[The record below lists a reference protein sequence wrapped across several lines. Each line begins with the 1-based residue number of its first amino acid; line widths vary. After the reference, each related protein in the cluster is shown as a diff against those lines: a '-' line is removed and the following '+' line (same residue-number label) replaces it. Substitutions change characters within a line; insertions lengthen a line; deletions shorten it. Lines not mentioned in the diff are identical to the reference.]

1 MSHSQFESAVKVI
14 PYPQQTVYSQLADL
28 RHLSGLRDKLS
39 DPALAQQLTERVPNV
54 QPEELQRQLQDM
66 ELDADSVTV
75 ASPVGKVT
83 LRIID
88 REEPKCIKFEAE
100 GSPLPF
106 NVWIQLLPVGDDS
119 CKMRVTLR
127 AEVNVFMKA
136 MVSKPLQQAVDG
148 LADLLGKDTL
158 PVNSYHHQ
166 AIHTL
171 APGLAAMAA
180 APDGIIEA
188 VYEPGKR
195 FVWAVQWHPEC
206 LRGPDGLALLEAFAD
221 RCR

>member
-83 LRIID
+83 
-88 REEPKCIKFEAE
+88 
-100 GSPLPF
+100 
-106 NVWIQLLPVGDDS
+106 Q
-119 CKMRVTLR
+119 
-127 AEVNVFMKA
+127 
-136 MVSKPLQQAVDG
+136 
-148 LADLLGKDTL
+148 
-158 PVNSYHHQ
+158 H
-166 AIHTL
+166 AI
-171 APGLAAMAA
+171 
-180 APDGIIEA
+180 
-188 VYEPGKR
+188 
-195 FVWAVQWHPEC
+195 
-206 LRGPDGLALLEAFAD
+206 
-221 RCR
+221 

>member
-39 DPALAQQLTERVPNV
+39 DPALAQQLTEKVPNM

-66 ELDADSVTV
+66 ELDADSVTIT
-75 ASPVGKVT
+75 SPVGKVT

-148 LADLLGKDTL
+148 LADLLGNI
-158 PVNSYHHQ
+158 PYG
-166 AIHTL
+166 A
-171 APGLAAMAA
+171 
-180 APDGIIEA
+180 
-188 VYEPGKR
+188 
-195 FVWAVQWHPEC
+195 
-206 LRGPDGLALLEAFAD
+206 
-221 RCR
+221 